1 MPQFCFY
8 SSCDYNLSETAE
20 FPRRLRGT
28 PCRPPPPAPAP
39 RPQILPDEEGSWE
52 RGLMEAQAANDALVQ
67 SCPQWAQEAW
77 KLPLLPCSHVDSET
91 LSSWQSPPVGSLRN
105 DKPAPRP
112 QMAPRTGR
120 FQVESQEPLHRRL
133 SGCGHP
139 HVTPLL
145 SLTPPQGNP
154 GVHHS

>member
-28 PCRPPPPAPAP
+28 PCPPPTP
-39 RPQILPDEEGSWE
+39 RPQTLPEEEGSWE
-52 RGLMEAQAANDALVQ
+52 CGLMEAQAANAALVH

-77 KLPLLPCSHVDSET
+77 KLPLHVDSET

-105 DKPAPRP
+105 DKPAPHP
-112 QMAPRTGR
+112 QMVLRTGR
-120 FQVESQEPLHRRL
+120 FQVESQEPSHRRL